1 MNVMVRNMR
10 ECMYVSVSGPCG
22 SMSVLHS
29 KKLAFGS
36 PLGAGGGLP
45 PSGGGSW
52 SGRGTMSWEH
62 PLSAVGRGKSPSVY

>member
-1 MNVMVRNMR
+1 MEQVMNVMVRNMR

-36 PLGAGGGLP
+36 PLGRARGGTP
-45 PSGGGSW
+45 PLRGGVLVGP
-52 SGRGTMSWEH
+52 GNHVMGAP
-62 PLSAVGRGKSPSVY
+62 PLSCWPR

>member
-36 PLGAGGGLP
+36 PLGAPAGGGSP
-45 PSGGGSW
+45 PLRGGSW
-52 SGRGTMSWEH
+52 SGRHRVVVLH
-62 PLSAVGRGKSPSVY
+62 PPRER